1 VLKNRLAKLARI
13 VEVKDHQRRSAEWR
27 LGRLRQEEAAVLED
41 QQAIIAALNEDQP
54 LHGLFVEAMA
64 KHLGVL
70 SQKLD
75 HLRRAQA
82 RQTAE
87 LRTHTG
93 QFRQADRMLADASR
107 KQARADEWK
116 ELSDVID
123 AALARR
129 DASLP

>member
-1 VLKNRLAKLARI
+1 MLKNRLVKLARI

-27 LGRLRQEEAAVLED
+27 LGRLRQEEAAVLDD
-41 QQAIIAALNEDQP
+41 QRAIIAALNEDQP

-64 KHLGVL
+64 RHLGAL

-75 HLRRAQA
+75 QLHEAQA

-93 QFRQADRMLADASR
+93 QLRQADRMLTDATR
-107 KQARADEWK
+107 KQVRADEWK
-116 ELSDVID
+116 ELSEVID
-123 AALARR
+123 AALARH

>member
-1 VLKNRLAKLARI
+1 MLKNRLAKLARI
-13 VEVKDHQRRSAEWR
+13 VEVKEHQRRSAEWR
-27 LGRLRQEEAAVLED
+27 LGRLKREEAGVLQD
-41 QQAIIAALNEDQP
+41 QRTLIAALNEEQP
-54 LHGLFVEAMA
+54 LHGLFVETMA
-64 KHLGVL
+64 RHLGVL

-75 HLRRAQA
+75 GLRQAQA

-87 LRTHTG
+87 LQTQTG
-93 QFRQADRMLADASR
+93 QLRQAERILDDTSR

-116 ELSDVID
+116 ELSEVID